1 MSARNSDTTSHMESN
16 NSIRRICV
24 FCGSSCGAR
33 SEYTEAA
40 KRLGKAIVSHGMGL
54 VYGGGSIGLMGVIAD
69 AVLQE
74 HGEVIGVIPQAL
86 SLKEIV
92 HPDLT
97 ELHIVSNMHER
108 KAMMA
113 ELSGAF
119 VAMPGGYGTFEEFF
133 EVVTWAQLGLHTKP
147 IGLLNVAS
155 YFDLLLALVDRAY
168 QERFIQEQHRR
179 LIVASSDTEEL
190 LPALIHYKPS
200 PQIPKIIGWK
210 ET

>member
-1 MSARNSDTTSHMESN
+1 MGSN
-16 NSIRRICV
+16 NSTRRICV
-24 FCGSSCGAR
+24 FCGSSCGTR

-40 KRLGKAIVSHGMGL
+40 KQLGKEIVSHGMGL

-69 AVLQE
+69 AVLKE
-74 HGEVIGVIPQAL
+74 RGEVIGVIPQAL
-86 SLKEIV
+86 SAKEIV

-97 ELHIVSNMHER
+97 ELHVVSNMHER

-113 ELSGAF
+113 GLSSAF
-119 VAMPGGYGTFEEFF
+119 IAMPGGYGTLEEFF
-133 EVVTWAQLGLHTKP
+133 EVVTWAQLGLHAKP

-155 YFDLLLALVDRAY
+155 YFDLLLAMVDHAF
-168 QERFIQEQHRR
+168 QERFIQEQHRQ
-179 LIVASSDTEEL
+179 LIIASQDTEEL
-190 LPALIHYKPS
+190 LSALIHYRPS